1 MVDEITPAGG
11 SGIGTVDINDEM
23 SKSFV
28 DYAMSVIVSRALPDV
43 RDGLKPVQRRIIYA
57 MDDMGVRPG
66 GGHRKSATVV
76 GEVIGKYH
84 PHSND
89 AIYDALVRMGQD
101 FSLRYPLIDPQGN
114 FGTIDDPPAAMRYC
128 LVGETRLRT
137 QDGTIRMDSITDAAA
152 NSEVDIDLK
161 VLDRHGD
168 PVRATKLFHS
178 GSHPTLTVKTREGF
192 EITGTRNHPLLVL
205 TEIEG
210 VPLLQWGLLEE
221 IRRTDRVVVHRD
233 DSVGSNAVTKPVL
246 LSRTLADPDIRGVAE
261 QIVAEGYYY
270 ATVESVS
277 DAGVQP
283 VYSIRVDSEDH
294 SFLAGGFI
302 NHNTECRMDQLAA
315 VLLDG
320 IDEDTV
326 EFEDNYDGTEQQPSV
341 LPARLPNLLVN
352 GSQGIAVG
360 MATNIPPYN
369 LREIIEACLFGLENP
384 DARAEEYL
392 KIVKGPDFPTG
403 AYIVGTKGVKEA
415 MLSGRGSV
423 KMRAV
428 TDVEEIRKGRTAII
442 VRELPYQISQDRVLE
457 KIAALVN
464 DKKITGIADL
474 RNESS
479 SRVGTRLVIELK
491 RDAVPQVVVNQLFKM
506 TQLQDSFGVNAV
518 ALVDGVPRTLS
529 VAEMIQ
535 YYLDHQM
542 EVIERRTQFR
552 LDKAEG
558 RAHILEGLIIAV
570 DNIDEVIKVIRGSA
584 DTDTAREA
592 LMERF
597 EFAEIQAR
605 AILDMPLRRLTSL
618 ETTKLRDEFAELQVL
633 IAELKAILADPGKRR
648 EIIADELGEVLEKH
662 GDKRLSRI
670 IPDEGDLSLEDLIA
684 DDELIVTVSSNGYLK
699 SVVASTY
706 RSQGRGG
713 RGVKAAEVREDDVL
727 NHVLHTTAH
736 AYLLFF
742 TNTGRVHRLKAHEI
756 PRQARTA
763 KGVLAQSVLPLE
775 PDEVIEA
782 IVDTRDYETSK
793 YLVMITKHGQAKK
806 TAFLEYDSRNSTLVA
821 INLSDGD
828 EVVAVRQ
835 TSGGEDM
842 LLFTRQGQGIRFSEA
857 DLRPMGRSTQ
867 GVRGIKLRQGD
878 EVVSAAASGDAA
890 EVLLLTT
897 SGYGKRTSMEQFPLQ
912 RRGGMGVKAIK
923 LTRVRGTLVGATAIE
938 AGSEIFVISSDGI
951 VIRMQTDTISR
962 QKRDASG
969 VRVMNLPKG
978 AELTSFAP
986 VPSEED

>member
-1 MVDEITPAGG
+1 MADDIPTEEPDAG
-11 SGIGTVDINDEM
+11 SDIRTIDINDEM
-23 SKSFV
+23 AKSFV

-66 GGHRKSATVV
+66 GSHRKSATVV

-114 FGTIDDPPAAMRYC
+114 FGTIDDPPAAMRY
-128 LVGETRLRT
+128 
-137 QDGTIRMDSITDAAA
+137 
-152 NSEVDIDLK
+152 
-161 VLDRHGD
+161 
-168 PVRATKLFHS
+168 
-178 GSHPTLTVKTREGF
+178 
-192 EITGTRNHPLLVL
+192 
-205 TEIEG
+205 
-210 VPLLQWGLLEE
+210 
-221 IRRTDRVVVHRD
+221 
-233 DSVGSNAVTKPVL
+233 
-246 LSRTLADPDIRGVAE
+246 
-261 QIVAEGYYY
+261 
-270 ATVESVS
+270 
-277 DAGVQP
+277 
-283 VYSIRVDSEDH
+283 
-294 SFLAGGFI
+294 
-302 NHNTECRMDQLAA
+302 TECRMDQLAA

-320 IDEDTV
+320 IDENTV
-326 EFEDNYDGTEQQPSV
+326 DFEDNYDGSEQQPSV
-341 LPARLPNLLVN
+341 LPARFPNLLVN

-360 MATNIPPYN
+360 MATNMPPYN
-369 LREIIEACLFGLENP
+369 LGEIIEACLFGLDHP
-384 DARAEEYL
+384 DAGPEEYL

-403 AYIVGTKGVKEA
+403 AYIVGTRGSKDA
-415 MLSGRGSV
+415 MMTGRGSV
-423 KMRAV
+423 KLRAV
-428 TDVEEIRKGRTAII
+428 TDVQEVRKGRTAII
-442 VRELPYQISQDRVLE
+442 VTELPYQVSQDRVLE

-464 DKKITGIADL
+464 DKKLSGVSDL

-491 RDAVPQVVVNQLFKM
+491 RDAIPQVVLNQLFKM

-518 ALVDGVPRTLS
+518 ALVDGVPRTLGIG
-529 VAEMIQ
+529 EMIQ

-542 EVIERRTQFR
+542 EVIERRTTFR
-552 LDKAEG
+552 LERAEA
-558 RAHILEGLIIAV
+558 RAHILQGLIIAV
-570 DNIDEVIKVIRGSA
+570 DNIDEVIKLIRASA
-584 DTDTAREA
+584 DTDAARVS

-597 EFAEIQAR
+597 ELSEVQAR

-618 ETTKLRDEFAELQVL
+618 ETTKLRDEFDELQVI
-633 IAELKAILADPGKRR
+633 IAELNAILANPARRR
-648 EIIADELGEVLEKH
+648 EIIAEELGEILEKH
-662 GDKRLSRI
+662 GDERLSRF

-727 NHVLHTTAH
+727 NHVLHTSAH

-742 TNTGRVHRLKAHEI
+742 TNTGRVHRIKAHEI
-756 PRQARTA
+756 PRQARTS
-763 KGVLAQSVLPLE
+763 KGVLAQAVLPLE
-775 PDEVIEA
+775 PQEAIEA

-793 YLVMITKHGQAKK
+793 FLVMITKLGQVKK

-821 INLSDGD
+821 INLSEGD

-835 TSGGEDM
+835 TSGDEEM
-842 LLFTRQGQGIRFSEA
+842 LLFTKLGQGIRFSEK

-867 GVRGIKLRQGD
+867 GVRGIRLKEND
-878 EVVSAAASGDAA
+878 VVVSAAASGDAN

-897 SGYGKRTSMEQFPLQ
+897 AGYGKRTKMGQFPLQ
-912 RRGGMGVKAIK
+912 KRGGMGVKAIK
-923 LTRVRGTLVGATAIE
+923 LTKARGGLVGARAIA

-969 VRVMNLPKG
+969 VRVMNLPEG
-978 AELTSFAP
+978 AQLTSFAP
-986 VPSEED
+986 VPSDED